1 MIDSAAQLRN
11 NGRPGT
17 NRAAQTKGALVN
29 EPLTLAKRMAHAR
42 AEKRRRRRRGLGGP
56 REPEIVLFLGR
67 WLRAPHRVGAV
78 APSSRYLARAMA
90 KQVDPRAHG
99 MVVELGGGTGSVTK
113 ALLEAGVPAERLV
126 VVENDERLYHALR
139 RRFPRL
145 RIVLGD
151 ARQLTA
157 VLRPLGIAAVSAVV
171 SSLPLVAMPK
181 AMRRQIANESFA
193 LLGEAGQFIQYT
205 YGLTSPLPRREFGL
219 TGRIA
224 ARIWLNVPPA
234 VVWSFRRAPMAA

>member
-1 MIDSAAQLRN
+1 VL
-11 NGRPGT
+11 
-17 NRAAQTKGALVN
+17 TKGALVN
-29 EPLTLAKRMAHAR
+29 EPLTLAKRMAHAK

-90 KQVDPRAHG
+90 KQVDLRAQG
-99 MVVELGGGTGSVTK
+99 IVVELGGGTGSVTK
-113 ALLEAGVPAERLV
+113 ALLDVGVPAERLV

-145 RIVLGD
+145 KIVHGD

-157 VLRPLGIAAVSAVV
+157 ALRPLGIHSVSAVV

-181 AMRRQIANESFA
+181 AIRRKIVDESFA
-193 LLGEAGQFIQYT
+193 LLGDAGQFIQYT
-205 YGLTSPLPRREFGL
+205 YGLTSPLHRRELGL
-219 TGRIA
+219 KGRIA

-234 VVWSFRRAPMAA
+234 VVWSFRRAAMAM